1 MDVFPLT
8 PDSKCS
14 GGAYYHIADTSP
26 GSEWGHVKH
35 PGLNHA
41 KNHPDSSHPFRPP
54 PCFQDAHTFDNLV
67 GRPACDNNNQSQPSD
82 SNVGTSD
89 FQMCTRLII
98 CIKFQSNEIFLKHLD
113 GLSPASCRFIVH
125 YKEAVRE
132 RQRMR
137 LFTTYW
143 ELEETNRLR
152 TLLMSLYA
160 EENSEFRRAEQE
172 TEELLK
178 ALITKQSP
186 SRVAADVDFLT
197 AVRQQ
202 NKTSLR
208 ETDARLDLLKDR
220 VTQIGMHP
228 FRSSTDGLN
237 NTCRSSPMIATD
249 A

>member
-1 MDVFPLT
+1 MVSETDPEDGFPFT
-8 PDSKCS
+8 PDSNCS
-14 GGAYYHIADTSP
+14 DSAYYHIAGTSP
-26 GSEWGHVKH
+26 GSESSRAKRPNHSENHRHSFH
-35 PGLNHA
+35 PYR
-41 KNHPDSSHPFRPP
+41 SP

-67 GRPACDNNNQSQPSD
+67 GRPASDSNNQSQASD
-82 SNVGTSD
+82 NNTD
-89 FQMCTRLII
+89 
-98 CIKFQSNEIFLKHLD
+98 EIFLRHMD

-160 EENSEFRRAEQE
+160 EEDLEFRKSEQE
-172 TEELLK
+172 TQGLLK
-178 ALITKQSP
+178 ALITKQSL
-186 SRVAADVDFLT
+186 SRTAGDVDFL
-197 AVRQQ
+197 AAARQR

-220 VTQIGMHP
+220 ITPTRMASV
-228 FRSSTDGLN
+228 
-237 NTCRSSPMIATD
+237 
-249 A
+249 